1 MRKNVKNAHITIIV
15 LYEVVMAK
23 NHTRYIFSMGELS
36 RKDNSIAFR
45 NEKGSFYLPIEETR
59 ELYCLNE
66 VSFNTKF
73 LDFISKAG
81 ITLHVFN
88 YYGHYS
94 GSFYPKESLISGDL
108 TVRQSIVYVNERLKI
123 AKNIVLGIAKNIHE
137 VLYHYYRHDKKEL
150 KPFLD
155 WLRVDVPSLLNKE
168 LSIEQILFIEGQ
180 IWSRFYDSFK
190 FFLPQEFLLNKRVK
204 RPPDNPM
211 NALISFGNTLLYTK
225 TIASIYHTHL
235 NQSISFLHSPREGR
249 FSLSLD
255 LSEAF
260 KPVVVFRTIF
270 DLVGRKKL
278 QVQKH
283 FDKALNFALLNE
295 DGKKIFISAFEERI
309 NETFLHVK
317 LKRKVSYKH
326 CIKLDGYKLTKTII
340 EGKEFVPFC
349 LKDKM

>member
-1 MRKNVKNAHITIIV
+1 
-15 LYEVVMAK
+15 MAK

-45 NEKGSFYLPIEETR
+45 NEKGNFYLPIEETR

-73 LDFISKAG
+73 LDFIARAG
-81 ITLHVFN
+81 ITLHIFN
-88 YYGHYS
+88 YHGNYS
-94 GSFYPKESLISGDL
+94 GTFYPKVYLVSGDL
-108 TVRQSIVYVNERLKI
+108 NVKQALAFVNERLSI
-123 AKNIVLGIAKNIHE
+123 AKNIVLAIAQNIHE

-150 KPFLD
+150 KPYLD
-155 WLRVDVPSLLNKE
+155 WLKDDAPSLLNVTIK
-168 LSIEQILFIEGQ
+168 IEQILFVEGQ

-190 FFLPQEFLLNKRVK
+190 YFLPEDFVMNKRVK
-204 RPPDNPM
+204 RPPDNPI

-260 KPVVVFRTIF
+260 KPIIVFKTIF

-278 QVQKH
+278 QVLKH
-283 FDKALNFALLNE
+283 FEKSLNYALLNE
-295 DGKKIFISAFEERI
+295 EGKKVFIDAFEERM
-309 NETFLHVK
+309 NETFLHAK
-317 LKRKVSYKH
+317 LKRKVTYKH
-326 CIKLDGYKLTKTII
+326 CLKLDGYKLIKTIV
-340 EGKEFVPFC
+340 EGREFTPFLLKE
-349 LKDKM
+349 KM